1 MLNKNKQED
10 IKMLPT
16 IVRRRNYHTP
26 SILDELFND
35 SYLPRFLNWEDAAC
49 SSSSPAVNVE
59 ETDKEYRIE
68 VAAPGLEKDDM
79 KVSVEDGVLTISS
92 EKEAENEEKKEN
104 YIRREFGYTSFR
116 RSFTLPDE
124 VNAEKIS
131 AKHKNGVLQVVL
143 PKAEVK
149 VNPSKEI
156 KIG

>member
-1 MLNKNKQED
+1 
-10 IKMLPT
+10 MLPT
-16 IVRRRNYHTP
+16 IVRKRNYSSP
-26 SILDELFND
+26 SILDEIFND
-35 SYLPRFLNWEDAAC
+35 SYLPGFLNWEDARC
-49 SSSSPAVNVE
+49 NTSSPAVNVE

-68 VAAPGLEKDDM
+68 VAAPGLEKEDM
-79 KVSVEDGVLTISS
+79 QVSVEDGVLTISS

-104 YIRREFGYTSFR
+104 YIRREFGHASFR

-124 VNAEKIS
+124 VSAEKIS
-131 AKHKNGVLQVVL
+131 AKHKTGVLQVIL